1 MKKLLA
7 ISLAGSSLFLGNY
20 FAKAED
26 YDAFGIDYSG
36 NPSIGNRIYGVDT
49 SDGTKTLLT
58 TKVFD
63 SNSWNAG
70 TSYVSATTGE
80 IMIRGGGSRYHAY
93 LSLIH
98 ISEPTRPY

>member
-36 NPSIGNRIYGVDT
+36 DPSIGNRTI
-49 SDGTKTLLT
+49 
-58 TKVFD
+58 
-63 SNSWNAG
+63 A
-70 TSYVSATTGE
+70 
-80 IMIRGGGSRYHAY
+80 
-93 LSLIH
+93 
-98 ISEPTRPY
+98 